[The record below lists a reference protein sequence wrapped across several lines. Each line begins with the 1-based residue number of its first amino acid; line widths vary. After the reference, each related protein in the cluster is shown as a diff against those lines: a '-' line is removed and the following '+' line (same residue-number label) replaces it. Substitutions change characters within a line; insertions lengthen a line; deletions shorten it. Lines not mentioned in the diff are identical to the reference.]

1 MLYDLNLAWSPSTSA
16 AELMRTLKFS
26 ANLGYNV
33 VALNHTLSLPVPGQI
48 TNPLPKFDKK
58 KTAVS
63 SASDND
69 DRLPTVLTRC
79 TVPVSDTSVGHHV
92 PRLVNAYDIVA
103 LRPTTDKGFQ
113 AACQNIDNAH
123 IISLDMTQFLNYHF
137 KPTTV
142 MAAVRRGMRFEICY
156 AQALSADARGRAAL
170 IGNVMQ
176 LARATR
182 GRGIVVSSEARSA
195 MELRAPADVVNLLA
209 VWGLAT
215 EKAAEGQSVNPRGVV
230 VNEGIRRNGFR
241 GVVEIVQV
249 ADKPKKKNTT
259 TGDNNGD
266 VMEGVEQQGAAAQQK
281 TEKKG
286 GQKRKGPEGQEQAGG
301 PTSKRQAKKNKKLA
315 MLEGNPTD
323 NKA

>member
-16 AELMRTLKFS
+16 AELTRTLKFS

-48 TNPLPKFDKK
+48 TNPIPKFDKK
-58 KTAVS
+58 A
-63 SASDND
+63 SASSLPED

-123 IISLDMTQFLNYHF
+123 IISLDLTQFLNYHF
-137 KPTTV
+137 KPTSV

-156 AQALSADARGRAAL
+156 AQALSADARGRATF

-176 LARATR
+176 LVRATR
-182 GRGIVVSSEARSA
+182 GRGIVISSEARSA
-195 MELRAPADVVNLLA
+195 MEVRAPADVVNLLA

-249 ADKPKKKNTT
+249 ADKPKKNTAN
-259 TGDNNGD
+259 DNNGGK
-266 VMEGVEQQGAAAQQK
+266 MEGVEHHAAAAAPK
-281 TEKKG
+281 AEKNG
-286 GQKRKGPEGQEQAGG
+286 GQKRKGPDGQEQTGA
-301 PTSKRQAKKNKKLA
+301 PLSKRQAKKNKKLA
-315 MLEGNPTD
+315 LLEGNPAD
-323 NKA
+323 QKA